1 MSRIGRKPIPVPE
14 GVEVNIDGSNVVLV
28 KGPKGQMEKELHR
41 DMIIRLEE
49 NNLLVERPSDAKNH
63 RSLHGLTRTLLSNM
77 VEGVTKGFQRNL
89 ELVGVGYRAAKQGDK
104 LVLTVGYSHPVEIEA
119 PAGVEIEVPA
129 PTKIAVK
136 GYDKQVVGQ
145 LAANIRAVRE
155 PEPYKGKGI
164 KYEGEVIRRKAG
176 KTGGKGKK

>member
-1 MSRIGRKPIPVPE
+1 MSRIGKKPIPVPQ
-14 GVEVNIDGSNVVLV
+14 GVDVQMDGNLLKV
-28 KGPKGQMEKELHR
+28 KGPKGVMEKELHR
-41 DMIIRLEE
+41 DMIIKLEE
-49 NNLLVERPSDAKNH
+49 GSLVVERPSDAKLH

-77 VEGVTKGFQRNL
+77 VEGVTNGFQRNL
-89 ELVGVGYRAAKQGDK
+89 ELVGVGYRAAKQGNK
-104 LVLTVGYSHPVEIEA
+104 LVLTIGYSHPVEIEP
-119 PAGVEIEVPA
+119 PAGIEIEVPA

-136 GYDKQVVGQ
+136 GADKQAVGQ

-176 KTGGKGKK
+176 KAGGKGKK